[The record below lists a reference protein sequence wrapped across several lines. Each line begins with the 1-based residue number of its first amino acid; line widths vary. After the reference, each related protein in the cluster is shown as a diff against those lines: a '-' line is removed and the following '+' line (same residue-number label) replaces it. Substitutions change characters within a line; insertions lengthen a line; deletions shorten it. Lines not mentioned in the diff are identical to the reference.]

1 MRKLL
6 LAMVVLSAL
15 TGVAHAQPVD
25 PDDDGIGIY
34 FDPCACNNCI
44 TMDVGMHRGFLVIT
58 HPTSPAGVRGW
69 EAKVWAE
76 GPIEITSVT
85 MMGSYVNV
93 GTPPEYMVGTAEP
106 LINPFTYPAVVVAA
120 VDFFL
125 DSTTTPAQFFI
136 DGIFFH
142 SLPEKVPAY
151 LDGSD
156 INIIKELRQSTGGP
170 TIPVALINGTCD
182 DVVAVDVETWGGV
195 KALFR

>member
-1 MRKLL
+1 MRKFQFALL
-6 LAMVVLSAL
+6 ILSAL
-15 TGVAHAQPVD
+15 AGVSQAQPVD

-34 FDPCACNNCI
+34 FDPCACNNCV

-69 EAKVWAE
+69 EAKVWAD
-76 GPIEITSVT
+76 GPIDITGVV
-85 MMGSYVNV
+85 MQGSFINV

-106 LINPFTYPAVVVAA
+106 LINPFTYPAVVVAT
-120 VDFFL
+120 VNFFL
-125 DSTTTPAQFFI
+125 SSAATPSRFFI
-136 DGIFFH
+136 DGVFFH

-151 LDGSD
+151 LDGADYS
-156 INIIKELRQSTGGP
+156 IIKKLQQSTGGP

-182 DVVAVDVETWGGV
+182 DVVAAEVETWGDV